1 MSLEYIN
8 GIIVDSDSFRDHS
21 VTFGT
26 GTIQDGKFVGKNTW
40 SDWHLIP
47 SSKPVVVSAGVSTN
61 YVDIPG
67 RLDGPIDM
75 SEYLT
80 GGIVYGARSGS
91 FQFMLHPDF
100 EFWETVRLD
109 IVEYLH
115 GKRMRMV
122 LSDDPAYYY
131 EGRFS
136 LGDIRSEDTCTVFSI
151 NYAVGPYKYRIDAD
165 DWFWDPFNFE
175 TDRTDRMNEGRL

>member
-8 GIIVDSDSFRDHS
+8 GIFVEADSFRDHS
-21 VTFGT
+21 ITFGT
-26 GTIQDGKFVGKNTW
+26 GTVQNKKFVGKNTW
-40 SDWHLIP
+40 YDWHLIP
-47 SSKPVVVSAGVSTN
+47 SSKPIVAEAGVSTN

-67 RLDGPIDM
+67 RRDGPIDM

-100 EFWETVRLD
+100 GHWEELRLE
-109 IVEYLH
+109 IIEYLH
-115 GKRMRMV
+115 GKKMKMC
-122 LSDDPAYYY
+122 LSDEPDYYY

-136 LGDIRSEDTCTVFSI
+136 ISEARSEATCTTITIS
-151 NYAVGPYKYRIDAD
+151 YAVGPYKYFVLGNNN
-165 DWFWDPFNFE
+165 WLWDPFNFE
-175 TDRTDRMNEGRL
+175 TDTIYTEEGRL

>member
-21 VTFGT
+21 ITFGEVQNR
-26 GTIQDGKFVGKNTW
+26 IFVGKNTW
-40 SDWHLIP
+40 YDWHLIP
-47 SSKPVVVSAGVSTN
+47 SSKPIVAEAGVSTN

-80 GGIVYGARSGS
+80 GGIMYGARSGS
-91 FQFMLHPDF
+91 FQFMLDPNYKY
-100 EFWETVRLD
+100 WEEIRSE
-109 IVEYLH
+109 IIEYLH
-115 GKRMRMV
+115 GKKMKMC
-122 LSDDPAYYY
+122 LSDDSDYYY

-136 LGDIRSEDTCTVFSI
+136 VGDVRSEAMCTTITI
-151 NYAVGPYKYRIDAD
+151 NYAVGPYK
-165 DWFWDPFNFE
+165 WFVRGDNNWLWDPFNFE
-175 TDRTDRMNEGRL
+175 TDIAYPEERRP